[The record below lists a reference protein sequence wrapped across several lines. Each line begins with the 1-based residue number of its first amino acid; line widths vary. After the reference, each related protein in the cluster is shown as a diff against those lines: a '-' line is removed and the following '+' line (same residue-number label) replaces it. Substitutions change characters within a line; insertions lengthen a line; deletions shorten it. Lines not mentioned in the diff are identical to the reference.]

1 MFNRDKKSKSMAKS
15 NSTDPAIVNQIMAGT
30 KINGDIEAEEN
41 IRIAGRL
48 EGNLTTKGKLA
59 IGKSGIVVGNI
70 KCKNADIEGKVEG
83 KIFVDDLLSLK
94 ATSKISGEIKTGK
107 LAIEPGAILNATC
120 DMSGGNSTDG
130 REKGEKE
137 VK

>member
-1 MFNRDKKSKSMAKS
+1 MLNPVKKRLMAKS
-15 NSTDPAIVNQIMAGT
+15 NPTDPAIVNQIMAGT
-30 KINGDIEAEEN
+30 KIKGDIEADEN

-70 KCKNADIEGKVEG
+70 RCKNADIEGKVEG
-83 KIFVDDLLSLK
+83 KIFVDELLSLK
-94 ATSKISGEIKTGK
+94 LTSQINGEIKTGK

-120 DMSGGNSTDG
+120 DMSGGNLIDG
-130 REKGEKE
+130 RERTEKK